1 VLVLIDSVVL
11 CYGVDGSALLVFPGV
26 VSGKEMM
33 PGRERQITQ
42 KEEDIFES
50 TVNLEGSHLQQ
61 GFDDGFQ
68 DGVELGKVEGREVGL
83 KTGFELGEE
92 IGFFRGCVDIW
103 NAVLHKE
110 PSVFSPRAQRNIRVF
125 DKQLQDYPLQ
135 NPQDERLQDSL
146 DSLRSKFRLIM
157 SLLSIQLEYK
167 GLAKVDQAEE
177 SLF

>member
-1 VLVLIDSVVL
+1 
-11 CYGVDGSALLVFPGV
+11 
-26 VSGKEMM
+26 M
-33 PGRERQITQ
+33 PGAERQET
-42 KEEDIFES
+42 EDIFES
-50 TVNLEGSHLQQ
+50 AVNLEGSHLQQ
-61 GFDDGFQ
+61 GFDDGFR
-68 DGVELGKVEGREVGL
+68 DGVELGKAEGREVGL

-103 NAVLHKE
+103 NAVVKAD
-110 PSVFSPRAQRNIRVF
+110 STAFSPRAQRNIRVF
-125 DKQLQDYPLQ
+125 DQQLQDYPLQ

-157 SLLSIQLEYK
+157 SLLSIQLDYK

>member
-1 VLVLIDSVVL
+1 M
-11 CYGVDGSALLVFPGV
+11 LVFPGV
-26 VSGKEMM
+26 GFVVRKEIM
-33 PGRERQITQ
+33 PGPDRQIRE
-42 KEEDIFES
+42 KEEEEEDIFES

-61 GFDDGFQ
+61 GFDDGFR
-68 DGVELGKVEGREVGL
+68 DGVGLGKVEGREVGL

-103 NAVLHKE
+103 NAVLQKE
-110 PSVFSPRAQRNIRVF
+110 PSAFSPRAQRNIRVF

-157 SLLSIQLEYK
+157 SLLSIQLDYK

>member
-1 VLVLIDSVVL
+1 
-11 CYGVDGSALLVFPGV
+11 
-26 VSGKEMM
+26 M
-33 PGRERQITQ
+33 PGPERLITEQ
-42 KEEDIFES
+42 EEDIFES

-61 GFDDGFQ
+61 GFDDGFR
-68 DGVELGKVEGREVGL
+68 DGVELGKAEGREVGL
-83 KTGFELGEE
+83 KTAFELGEE

-103 NAVLHKE
+103 IAVTRTD
-110 PSVFSPRAQRNIRVF
+110 PSAFSPRAQRNIRVF
-125 DKQLQDYPLQ
+125 DKQLQEYPLQ

-157 SLLSIQLEYK
+157 SLLSIQLDYK